1 VTIIGHGNRSFARL
15 GYDAHMTSTTDL
27 ASRRWLVLFASVFS
41 FFAIGATFFVV
52 PPLIPELVAR
62 FGLSHL
68 QIGLL
73 MGAISFPAVVF
84 AIPVGL
90 AVDRWPPLKAGL
102 AGLSLMVVGAVLFAT
117 APSFAVLF
125 VGRLV
130 FGIGGLVVNL
140 LLARLLTAAFAG
152 RELAL
157 AMGVFMATY
166 PASMITVYSLQPVL
180 LETFGWRGELLLL
193 AGLVALAIP
202 LFAVAVGKTG
212 RPNGEHQSARP
223 SLVPNRSLVALG
235 ICWMLFFGVHTSVLT
250 FAPEWAGGG
259 ASALLTVTLVM
270 WVAMVGSPVVGSLID
285 RMSSPDRWLV
295 CGQIVQ
301 ASVVG
306 AMAAG
311 ILGATPAMLGIGL
324 ATALVPTAAYALPGL
339 LVEPERVGFAFGY
352 ITSFSN
358 FGTIVGPA
366 AAGALLDRSGSWTL
380 VWTILAVFSATAIGA
395 AVLVRPRHV

>member
-1 VTIIGHGNRSFARL
+1 
-15 GYDAHMTSTTDL
+15 MTSTADL
-27 ASRRWLVLFASVFS
+27 TSRRWLVLFASVFS

-73 MGAISFPAVVF
+73 MGSISFPAVVI

-90 AVDRWPPLKAGL
+90 AVDRWPPLKTGL
-102 AGLSLMVVGAVLFAT
+102 AGLCLMVAGSAMFAT
-117 APSFAVLF
+117 APTFVVLF
-125 VGRLV
+125 AGRLV

-166 PASMITVYSLQPVL
+166 PASMISVYSLQPVL
-180 LETFGWRGELLLL
+180 LGFFGWRGELLLL
-193 AGLVALAIP
+193 TGLVALAMP
-202 LFAVAVGKTG
+202 LFAVAVGRSGQPDGDSNHAK
-212 RPNGEHQSARP
+212 P
-223 SLVPNRSLVALG
+223 SLAPTRSLLALG
-235 ICWMLFFGVHTSVLT
+235 VAWMLFFGVHTSVLT

-259 ASALLTVTLVM
+259 ASALLVVTLVM
-270 WVAMVGSPVVGSLID
+270 WVAMMGSPVVGTLID
-285 RMSSPDRWLV
+285 RISRPERWLITGHV
-295 CGQIVQ
+295 VQ
-301 ASVVG
+301 ASVVA

-311 ILGATPAMLGIGL
+311 LFGATPAMLGIGI
-324 ATALVPTAAYALPGL
+324 AACLVPTAAYALPGL
-339 LVEPERVGFAFGY
+339 LVAPERVGFAFGF

-358 FGTIVGPA
+358 FGTIVGPTV
-366 AAGALLDRSGSWTL
+366 AGALLDAHGTWSL
-380 VWTILAVFSATAIGA
+380 VWTFLAVLATVAIGA
-395 AVLVRPRHV
+395 AALVRRRSV

>member
-1 VTIIGHGNRSFARL
+1 
-15 GYDAHMTSTTDL
+15 MTSTTDL
-27 ASRRWLVLFASVFS
+27 ASRRWLVLSASVFS

-73 MGAISFPAVVF
+73 MGSISFPAVVI

-125 VGRLV
+125 VGRLI

-152 RELAL
+152 RELAF
-157 AMGVFMATY
+157 AMGIFMATY

-180 LETFGWRGELLLL
+180 LGSLGWRGELLLL

-202 LFAVAVGKTG
+202 LFAVAVGRSG
-212 RPNGEHQSARP
+212 RPNGDNNEAKP
-223 SLVPNRSLVALG
+223 SLAPTRSLVALG
-235 ICWMLFFGVHTSVLT
+235 IGWMLFFGVHTSVLT

-259 ASALLTVTLVM
+259 TAALLTVTLVM
-270 WVAMVGSPVVGSLID
+270 WVAMVGSPIVGTLID
-285 RMSSPDRWLV
+285 RMSRPDRWLV
-295 CGQIVQ
+295 CGHVVQ
-301 ASVVG
+301 ASVVA

-311 ILGATPAMLGIGL
+311 FLGATPAMLGIGL
-324 ATALVPTAAYALPGL
+324 AACLVPTAAYALPGL
-339 LVEPERVGFAFGY
+339 LVEPERVGFAFGF
-352 ITSFSN
+352 ITAFSN

-366 AAGALLDRSGSWTL
+366 VAGALLDRSGSWTL
-380 VWTILAVFSATAIGA
+380 VWTVLAVVSTIAIGSA
-395 AVLVRPRHV
+395 ALVRPRA